1 MGALKS
7 AVVLGIVYS
16 VVYVVSAVMLNIPY
30 ALIMPVAT
38 HGVINLVNMAIDL
51 VLSFIIFVPTYI
63 LVYIL
68 VAHVLS
74 K

>member
-16 VVYVVSAVMLNIPY
+16 VVYIVSAVILNIPY
-30 ALIMPVAT
+30 ALIMPVVT
-38 HGVINLVNMAIDL
+38 HGTINLANMALDL
-51 VLSFIIFVPTYI
+51 AFSFIMFVPTYI
-63 LVYIL
+63 LV
-68 VAHVLS
+68 VHAVHMLS

>member
-1 MGALKS
+1 MGLLRN

-30 ALIMPVAT
+30 ALIMPVVT
-38 HGVINLVNMAIDL
+38 HGTINLVNMVIDL
-51 VLSFIIFVPTYI
+51 AFSFIMFVLTYI
-63 LVYIL
+63 LV
-68 VAHVLS
+68 VHMLS